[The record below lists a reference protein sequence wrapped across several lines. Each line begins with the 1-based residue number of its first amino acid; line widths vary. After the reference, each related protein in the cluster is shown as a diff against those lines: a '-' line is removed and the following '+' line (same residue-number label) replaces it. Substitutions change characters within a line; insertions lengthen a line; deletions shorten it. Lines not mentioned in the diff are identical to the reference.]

1 MGCVSAEGS
10 HLFVCPAG
18 GIASLV
24 ELLRSGKCLLQRLAA
39 AVVCHVSERP
49 QVCEVLV
56 RYGAVPA
63 LVHLL
68 GCSQAELHSRCAV
81 ILADMAA
88 HGDRYKALIAQLVSL
103 TQMDDSCRQ
112 VQEWP

>member
-1 MGCVSAEGS
+1 M
-10 HLFVCPAG
+10 
-18 GIASLV
+18 
-24 ELLRSGKCLLQRLAA
+24 ELLRSSKSLLQRLAA

-63 LVHLL
+63 VVHLL
-68 GCSQAELHSRCAV
+68 SCSQAELHSRCAV

-88 HGDRYKALIAQLVSL
+88 HSDQYKALIAQLVSP
-103 TQMDDSCRQ
+103 TQMGILA
-112 VQEWP
+112 WL